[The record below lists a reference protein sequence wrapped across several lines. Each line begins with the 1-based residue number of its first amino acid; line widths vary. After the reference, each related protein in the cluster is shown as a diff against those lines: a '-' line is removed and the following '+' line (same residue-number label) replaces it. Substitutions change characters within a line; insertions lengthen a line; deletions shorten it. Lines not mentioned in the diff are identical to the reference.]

1 MKSNK
6 VNKQGKQGKKAKV
19 HWAPNV
25 NKNVGVKGLELNWVT
40 KGE

>member
-25 NKNVGVKGLELNWVT
+25 NENVGVKGSELYWDT
-40 KGE
+40 KGH